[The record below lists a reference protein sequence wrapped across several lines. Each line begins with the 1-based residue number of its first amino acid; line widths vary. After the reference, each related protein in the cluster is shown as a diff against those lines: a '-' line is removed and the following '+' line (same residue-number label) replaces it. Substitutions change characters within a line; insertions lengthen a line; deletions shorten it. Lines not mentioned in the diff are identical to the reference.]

1 MNQDVPH
8 KKTNKDKKNG
18 MNSTLFVLITN
29 LMMVKGEPYMMM
41 EKTVAAIP
49 QKSFLPLPWRAKRET
64 TTTTPKTERTRMK
77 SPRILVFS
85 FLRAN
90 MMKIITYTVSITAP
104 VPLIVD
110 TSRLLGDTKG
120 MPYQAESKQLS
131 RVMT

>member
-1 MNQDVPH
+1 MA
-8 KKTNKDKKNG
+8 NG
-18 MNSTLFVLITN
+18 KWQLT
-29 LMMVKGEPYMMM
+29 MMVKGEPYMMM
-41 EKTVAAIP
+41 EKTVAAMP
-49 QKSFLPLPWRAKRET
+49 HKSFLPLPWRAKRET

-104 VPLIVD
+104 VPLNVD

-120 MPYQAESKQLS
+120 MPYLLNFITPNFLGLVYSLNQTKS
-131 RVMT
+131 